1 MAEHGKPQDL
11 RAARQA
17 FAQAHGAFI
26 DAVAKRAGVNA
37 YNLLHAADREA
48 RLDEL
53 SAKLEALRAAAQAF
67 GPPAKPSPQPPSRL
81 HMHTVTPIR
90 GEKE

>member
-1 MAEHGKPQDL
+1 MAGSTKSPEELRTARLAFGQVHGTFV
-11 RAARQA
+11 AAVDHLVR
-17 FAQAHGAFI
+17 G
-26 DAVAKRAGVNA
+26 NA

-53 SAKLEALRAAAQAF
+53 SAKLEALRAAGQAF

-81 HMHTVTPIR
+81 HTVTPIR
-90 GEKE
+90 GEPKE